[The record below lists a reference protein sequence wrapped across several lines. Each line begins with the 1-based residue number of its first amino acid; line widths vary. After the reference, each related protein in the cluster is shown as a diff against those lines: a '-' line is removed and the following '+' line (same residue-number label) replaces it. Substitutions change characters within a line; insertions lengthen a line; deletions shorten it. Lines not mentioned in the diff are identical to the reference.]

1 MTLLHLIKVL
11 EATHQSTLFIYIY
24 TLYSI
29 MYVTLYICHKQIYFN
44 INLQGNIHNI
54 VTAEISAQI
63 YHCHTQ
69 QQSTCI
75 YDYINQYII
84 IYTNI

>member
-1 MTLLHLIKVL
+1 MTLLHQIKVL
-11 EATHQSTLFIYIY
+11 EATHQSTLLDIYYI
-24 TLYSI
+24 LYSI

-75 YDYINQYII
+75 YDHINPYII

>member
-1 MTLLHLIKVL
+1 MTLLHQIKVL
-11 EATHQSTLFIYIY
+11 EGTHQSTLLYIYIY
-24 TLYSI
+24 IYRI
-29 MYVTLYICHKQIYFN
+29 MYVTFYICHKQIDFN

-54 VTAEISAQI
+54 VAAEISAQI

-84 IYTNI
+84 IYTNR

>member
-1 MTLLHLIKVL
+1 
-11 EATHQSTLFIYIY
+11 
-24 TLYSI
+24 
-29 MYVTLYICHKQIYFN
+29 MYVILYIYICHKQIYFN
-44 INLQGNIHNI
+44 INLQDNIHNI

-75 YDYINQYII
+75 YDYINPYII